1 MLGLMKDTELL
12 DRLRLIRTSHIGP
25 ITCQHLLKRYC
36 TVRDA
41 LSAIP
46 ELSARG
52 EQKLKFCPLETAER
66 NWHLFANL
74 GQNCHAMAR
83 IAAAMA

>member
-1 MLGLMKDTELL
+1 MKDTELL

-25 ITCQHLLKRYC
+25 ITCQHLLKRYG

-52 EQKLKFCPLETAER
+52 GRKLK
-66 NWHLFANL
+66 
-74 GQNCHAMAR
+74 
-83 IAAAMA
+83 

>member
-12 DRLRLIRTSHIGP
+12 ERLRLIRTSHIGP
-25 ITCQHLLKRYC
+25 ITCQHLLKRFG
-36 TVRDA
+36 TGRDA

-52 EQKLKFCPLETAER
+52 GQKLKLCPMETAENER
-66 NWHLFANL
+66 AD
-74 GQNCHAMAR
+74 
-83 IAAAMA
+83 I

>member
-1 MLGLMKDTELL
+1 MLGLMKDTQLL

-25 ITCQHLLKRYC
+25 ITCQHLPKHYG

-46 ELSARG
+46 ELSAHGGR
-52 EQKLKFCPLETAER
+52 KLKLFPMETAEKER
-66 NWHLFANL
+66 AD
-74 GQNCHAMAR
+74 
-83 IAAAMA
+83 I